1 MGEPNW
7 SEVGPELLEALEN
20 LHANIAEY
28 ARINNLGGFD
38 NQDMQQARAAI
49 AKARGE

>member
-7 SEVGPELLEALEN
+7 SEVGPELLEALLDLYNALDSCIE
-20 LHANIAEY
+20 LTPKVLAK
-28 ARINNLGGFD
+28 
-38 NQDMQQARAAI
+38 ARAAL